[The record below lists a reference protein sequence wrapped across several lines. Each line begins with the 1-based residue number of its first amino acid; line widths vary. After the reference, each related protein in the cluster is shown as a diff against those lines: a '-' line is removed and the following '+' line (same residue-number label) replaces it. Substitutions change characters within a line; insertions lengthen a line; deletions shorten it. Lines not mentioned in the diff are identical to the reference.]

1 MVMWWPCSHFLDVI
15 ILPHVGGFYGI
26 KKYILCAY
34 CFIARIGCKKCFI
47 FEQCLEILCDFFV
60 CLF

>member
-1 MVMWWPCSHFLDVI
+1 MFQTSSFRLVLEDFMEF
-15 ILPHVGGFYGI
+15 

-34 CFIARIGCKKCFI
+34 CFIAGIVCKKCFI